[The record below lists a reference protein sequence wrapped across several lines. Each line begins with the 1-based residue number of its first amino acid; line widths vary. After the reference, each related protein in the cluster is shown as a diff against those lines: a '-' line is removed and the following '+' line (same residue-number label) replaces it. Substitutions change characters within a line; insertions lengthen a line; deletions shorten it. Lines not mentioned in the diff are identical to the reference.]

1 MANPHNNQMDSSVTG
16 DGKKQPKDLPVKSK
30 EDMQQR
36 LGLGLKNMYLSV
48 LEEPLPD
55 DMMALLDQ
63 LDDHDDDDDVD
74 NSRSD
79 LHE

>member
-1 MANPHNNQMDSSVTG
+1 M
-16 DGKKQPKDLPVKSK
+16 PVKSK

-55 DMMALLDQ
+55 DMLALLDQ
-63 LDDHDDDDDVD
+63 LDDDDDEE
-74 NSRSD
+74 SRTSRPD
-79 LHE
+79 SHE